1 MRHSSV
7 TKKSRDTYS
16 SSLKGTSFHMSTGI
30 WFPEDCGV
38 EEKASKSIFEP
49 APLIIPSHPIQLHIY
64 QYFYLFITNFVPF
77 FLIINS

>member
-16 SSLKGTSFHMSTGI
+16 SSLKDTSFHMSTGI
-30 WFPEDCGV
+30 WFREDCGV

-49 APLIIPSHPIQLHIY
+49 APLIIPSHPIQIHIY
-64 QYFYLFITNFVPF
+64 QYISIYLLSILFHF
-77 FLIINS
+77 FS